1 MAVDVLSLNDLL
13 KDETTK
19 REEIET
25 LLFSF
30 VSKRHDSSEEA
41 HDVEFFL
48 HTKAIQFEIMSLSR
62 TYLAMTQYRQ
72 TYILGGYF
80 SISPKPLVI
89 PKRNF
94 SKLSKQLQK
103 SLMGFGHKTSQ
114 ENYQIPG
121 YLIGQVGKNFSPDAI
136 ACKNVSGALLM
147 DLAMKK
153 VLEAHALMG
162 GRIVYLE
169 CEDSPKLK
177 EFYVSQGFREIEGFT
192 STNGL
197 QIMLKR
203 LQ

>member
-13 KDETTK
+13 KNENIK

-30 VSKRHDSSEEA
+30 VSMRHDASEEA

-48 HTKAIQFEIMSLSR
+48 HRKAIEFEKMELSR
-62 TYLAMTQYRQ
+62 TYLAMTQYKQRS
-72 TYILGGYF
+72 ILGGYF
-80 SISPKPLVI
+80 SISQKPLVI
-89 PKRNF
+89 PKKNF
-94 SKLSKQLQK
+94 SKLSNSLQR
-103 SLMGFGHKTSQ
+103 SLMGFGHKTPQ
-114 ENYQIPG
+114 DNYQIPG

-136 ACKNVSGALLM
+136 ASKNVTGELLM

-153 VLEAHALMG
+153 LLEVNAIIG

-177 EFYVSQGFREIEGFT
+177 KFYTSQGFKEIEGFT
-192 STNGL
+192 SRNGL